1 MFICFELVFI
11 TASLQLLDQSPPKE
25 YLNFVITE
33 NHKRVNM
40 LCRALTSIV
49 LICAIPSIY
58 SYSAGAPDGACGD
71 MTPQHHVE
79 V

>member
-25 YLNFVITE
+25 DLNFVITE